1 MSVTP
6 TTRNDTPTVDDI
18 ERVLGK
24 VVARVKKSWRPILI
38 IALIAGAAFFFLPAV
53 ITQYLQYLLYGLFM
67 LFQLLFAVL
76 FMIVQ
81 FVALFWFL
89 ARGRVYWIQPGESG
103 VGFDDYKGN
112 PEIIEA
118 SRRIVTLLR
127 GVKEFKEMGGEVT
140 RGVLLIGPPGT
151 GKSYLAQVI
160 STEAGVPF
168 GYMSAPSF
176 QSMFMGIGNMKVMF
190 LYNKARKLA
199 RKYGA
204 CILFIDEIDA
214 IGGSRMNQQG
224 GGMPLGALGG
234 MFGGGGSGLLNELLN
249 QMDPP
254 RQDPGWVERILRKIG
269 LRKKAYER
277 PVVLTMGATN
287 IAEVLDPA
295 LLRPGRFDRK
305 ISVDRPDF
313 DGRKE
318 VIEYY
323 LNKVAHEDLNLDKL
337 SYDTIGYSPAA
348 IKFIVNEAVIQAHF
362 NGRTKVS
369 YQDFT
374 RAREAHEWGLRHPIA
389 SMSVED
395 RRRLAYHEA
404 GHAVAMYKLL
414 RRSRL
419 EKVTIVR
426 HEGALGLAAPK
437 PVQETYTQD
446 KQEILSA
453 IQISLASR
461 AAEELF
467 LKTQL
472 SGVTSDF
479 TSATRM
485 AAAYIGVLGMNGSL
499 YSNLAFLDRPDGA
512 MKGDIDKLLKEQYNK
527 VKQLLARES
536 NLVISIAE
544 TLLQKQ
550 ELDGDEVT
558 ALAHE
563 VEEREKDGRP
573 IHYLPATH
581 DAPVSTLELLDKGRD
596 GRLVA
601 TSILADNS
609 AELEAEAEK
618 DREEETADAVPLV
631 NPTPAPG
638 PAASQ
643 MDMPKK
649 EEA

>member
-1 MSVTP
+1 MSATP

-18 ERVLGK
+18 ERILGK
-24 VVARVKKSWRPILI
+24 VVARLKKSWRPILI
-38 IALIAGAAFFFLPAV
+38 VALLGGAAFFFLPALV
-53 ITQYLQYLLYGLFM
+53 AQYLQYLLYGLFM
-67 LFQLLFAVL
+67 LFQLVFAVL

-127 GVKEFKEMGGEVT
+127 GVKEFKQMGGEVT

-160 STEAGVPF
+160 STESGVPF

-214 IGGSRMNQQG
+214 IGGSRTNQQA
-224 GGMPLGALGG
+224 GGMPMGALGG

-254 RQDPGWVERILRKIG
+254 RQDPGWSERILRRLG
-269 LRKKAYER
+269 LRKTAYER

-287 IAEVLDPA
+287 IPEVLDPA

-305 ISVDRPDF
+305 ISVDKPDF

-323 LNKVAHEDLNLDKL
+323 LNKVAHEDLSLDKL

-348 IKFIVNEAVIQAHF
+348 MKFIVNEAVIQAHF
-362 NGRTKVS
+362 SGRTKVS

-419 EKVTIVR
+419 EKVTIIR

-446 KQEILSA
+446 KQEILSS

-461 AAEELF
+461 ASEELF

-479 TSATRM
+479 TGATRM

-512 MKGDIDKLLKEQYNK
+512 MKLEIDKLLKEQYNK
-527 VKQLLARES
+527 AKQLLSRES
-536 NLVISIAE
+536 DLVISIAE

-558 ALAHE
+558 ALAGE
-563 VEEREKDGRP
+563 VEERVSDGRP
-573 IHYLPATH
+573 IHQLPATH
-581 DAPVSTLELLDKGRD
+581 GSPVSTLELLEKDRD

-601 TSILADNS
+601 SSVAAANMAKIDANG
-609 AELEAEAEK
+609 EK
-618 DREEETADAVPLV
+618 DREEEAAGSAPL
-631 NPTPAPG
+631 NEPAPVSG
-638 PAASQ
+638 AATSQ
-643 MDMPKK
+643 MEAP
-649 EEA
+649 EEK

>member
-18 ERVLGK
+18 ERILGK
-24 VVARVKKSWRPILI
+24 VVARLKKSWRPILI
-38 IALIAGAAFFFLPAV
+38 VALLGGAAVFFLPALLA
-53 ITQYLQYLLYGLFM
+53 QYLQYLLYGLFM

-214 IGGSRMNQQG
+214 IGGSRTNQQA
-224 GGMPLGALGG
+224 GGMPMGALGG

-254 RQDPGWVERILRKIG
+254 RQDPGWWERILRRFG
-269 LRKKAYER
+269 LRKTAYER

-305 ISVDRPDF
+305 ISVDKPDF

-348 IKFIVNEAVIQAHF
+348 MKFIVNEAVIQAHF
-362 NGRTKVS
+362 SGRTKVS

-419 EKVTIVR
+419 EKVTIIR

-437 PVQETYTQD
+437 
-446 KQEILSA
+446 A
-453 IQISLASR
+453 GAR
-461 AAEELF
+461 
-467 LKTQL
+467 
-472 SGVTSDF
+472 
-479 TSATRM
+479 
-485 AAAYIGVLGMNGSL
+485 NL
-499 YSNLAFLDRPDGA
+499 YSRQTRDPQRYTDLAGQQGFRRTVPQDPVKWRHVRLHGRDPDGCRLHRRP
-512 MKGDIDKLLKEQYNK
+512 GHER
-527 VKQLLARES
+527 V
-536 NLVISIAE
+536 
-544 TLLQKQ
+544 
-550 ELDGDEVT
+550 
-558 ALAHE
+558 AL
-563 VEEREKDGRP
+563 
-573 IHYLPATH
+573 
-581 DAPVSTLELLDKGRD
+581 LELGISR
-596 GRLVA
+596 
-601 TSILADNS
+601 S
-609 AELEAEAEK
+609 A
-618 DREEETADAVPLV
+618 
-631 NPTPAPG
+631 
-638 PAASQ
+638 
-643 MDMPKK
+643 
-649 EEA
+649 